1 VTVYYNEHDLR
12 AAAWLRELIA
22 DGLLPEGDVDERSIA
37 DVQADELRR
46 YVQCH
51 FFAGIGGWPLAL
63 QRAGWPA
70 DRPVWTGS
78 CPCQPFSSAGRRGG
92 VDDERH
98 LWPVWFRLIAQCRP
112 VVCFGEQVGGDSG
125 MRWLDALCDDLE
137 GHGYACGAVSSPAS
151 GYGAPHARE
160 RLYWVAHTDSQGRGQ
175 QREGGPGT
183 GVAPRDHADRRSE
196 DGGVVHASSSGCGD
210 DRRAVEGSALLQD
223 AGGSGQAHW
232 WSDAE
237 WVECSDGARR
247 PTQPGVRPLADGVL
261 GRVALL
267 RGAGN
272 AIVVP
277 QAEAFIRA
285 YSYLAEDFIDD

>member
-37 DVQADELRR
+37 DVQADELRG

-78 CPCQPFSSAGRRGG
+78 CPCQPFSGAWSRG
-92 VDDERH
+92 ERS
-98 LWPVWFRLIAQCRP
+98 I
-112 VVCFGEQVGGDSG
+112 GEDG
-125 MRWLDALCDDLE
+125 
-137 GHGYACGAVSSPAS
+137 
-151 GYGAPHARE
+151 
-160 RLYWVAHTDSQGRGQ
+160 QGRL
-175 QREGGPGT
+175 
-183 GVAPRDHADRRSE
+183 
-196 DGGVVHASSSGCGD
+196 
-210 DRRAVEGSALLQD
+210 VE
-223 AGGSGQAHW
+223 
-232 WSDAE
+232 
-237 WVECSDGARR
+237 
-247 PTQPGVRPLADGVL
+247 PGVQPLADGVS

-277 QAEAFIRA
+277 QAEAFVRA
-285 YSYLAEDFIDD
+285 YSDIAAHPLDA

>member
-1 VTVYYNEHDLR
+1 MTVYYNEHDLR

-37 DVQADELRR
+37 DVQADELRG
-46 YVQCH
+46 YLQCH

-63 QRAGWPA
+63 QRAGWPE

-78 CPCQPFSSAGRRGG
+78 CPCQPFAAHGSRRG

-98 LWPVWFRLIAQCRP
+98 LWPVWFGLIAQCRP
-112 VVCFGEQVGGDSG
+112 LLCFGEQVGGDSG
-125 MRWLDALCDDLE
+125 MRWLDAVCDDLE
-137 GHGYACGAVSSPAS
+137 GHDYAVGAVSSPAC

-160 RLYWVAHTDSQGRGQ
+160 RLYWVAHTDSEGRGQ
-175 QREGGPGT
+175 QREGGAGS
-183 GVAPRDHADRRSE
+183 GVTPRDHADRRGAWSRGERSIGE
-196 DGGVVHASSSGCGD
+196 DGQG
-210 DRRAVEGSALLQD
+210 RLVE
-223 AGGSGQAHW
+223 
-232 WSDAE
+232 
-237 WVECSDGARR
+237 
-247 PTQPGVRPLADGVL
+247 PGVQPLADGVS

-285 YSYLAEDFIDD
+285 YSDISGHPLDA